1 MKLPLNSIISF
12 QFIKASV
19 TSIVKN
25 FLNGFVSVF
34 QWLIGPSHRQAAL
47 VYLPALALVLSLYL
61 LTHIKEDSG
70 VATADGSTNTSL
82 APLPKYPPI
91 VMEPFQMELKVP

>member
-19 TSIVKN
+19 TSIVKSL
-25 FLNGFVSVF
+25 LNGFVSVF

-61 LTHIKEDSG
+61 LLRTNEDTC
-70 VATADGSTNTSL
+70 VETADGSTNTSL
-82 APLPKYPPI
+82 TPLPKNSLI
-91 VMEPFQMELKVP
+91 VMEPPQMELKAP